1 MLSFD
6 ITDSQ
11 IKIVSGQFI
20 NGRTRVNSR
29 VTIDIDSNIIV
40 NGLVNDIEAL
50 ATKISRTL
58 EIHKMERKDAVICIS
73 STLIMSK
80 EMFVPKAKPN
90 EIKSMIRNNIY
101 QSINVSEEY
110 NVGFIAV
117 ADNKN
122 EHLNNSINN
131 NSSSTFSKFSGSS
144 ILTKLPLIKS
154 KLNHNNSDNSLK
166 VLSTSCPKNLIDSY
180 KKLFSLLRIQLKE
193 INVSC
198 NNITKIIEKDKL
210 YLKQMPMLLLEINK
224 DFLNIN
230 IFENGQL
237 SFSRFTNISPENYD
251 DRDDYIFQAINENIL
266 RLLQYQKLRRNQL
279 IENVVVYGDVSFFDR
294 LSEQFSQI
302 GISI

>member
-101 QSINVSEEY
+101 QSINR
-110 NVGFIAV
+110 
-117 ADNKN
+117 
-122 EHLNNSINN
+122 NN
-131 NSSSTFSKFSGSS
+131 F
-144 ILTKLPLIKS
+144 
-154 KLNHNNSDNSLK
+154 
-166 VLSTSCPKNLIDSY
+166 V
-180 KKLFSLLRIQLKE
+180 
-193 INVSC
+193 
-198 NNITKIIEKDKL
+198 
-210 YLKQMPMLLLEINK
+210 
-224 DFLNIN
+224 
-230 IFENGQL
+230 
-237 SFSRFTNISPENYD
+237 
-251 DRDDYIFQAINENIL
+251 
-266 RLLQYQKLRRNQL
+266 
-279 IENVVVYGDVSFFDR
+279 
-294 LSEQFSQI
+294 
-302 GISI
+302 